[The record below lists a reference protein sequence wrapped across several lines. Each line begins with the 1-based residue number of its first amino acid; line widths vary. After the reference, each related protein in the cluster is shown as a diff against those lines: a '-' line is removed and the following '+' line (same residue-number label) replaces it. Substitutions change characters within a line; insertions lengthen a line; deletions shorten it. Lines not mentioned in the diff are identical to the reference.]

1 MPPNNILTVDLRE
14 EEVAARAVFE
24 LDMGLVGAA
33 LRGKD
38 CWRCCCCVA
47 EFAASTIVSSIGS
60 SDKAT
65 SAEAK
70 GGLSLAAAAA
80 AASLEAK

>member
-38 CWRCCCCVA
+38 CWRCCCVA